1 MTRCLSLCRRNI
13 VVKEDIE
20 RRKKVGKRI
29 RNVEKADRDEWE

>member
-1 MTRCLSLCRRNI
+1 MMRCPPLYGRNT

-29 RNVEKADRDEWE
+29 RNVEKADRNKWE